1 MQSRAIG
8 SRTGFM
14 LSLVTSC
21 MWGVLPIALKLAL
34 ERLDAYTITWWR
46 LASAALL
53 LGVVLAWQ
61 RRLPRWAALDRRTT
75 LLLVIAT
82 LGLLANFVLYLV
94 ALDHTSPSVT
104 QVVIQ
109 IAPLIL
115 LLGGVFLL
123 RERFAPRQWAGFALL
138 GAGLL
143 LFFNER
149 LPELVQ
155 PGEGLGFGVALLL
168 AASVTWASYGLA
180 QKQLLARLSVRQI
193 LWVIFTACA
202 VLLAP
207 FSAWRPVLALEPLY
221 AWALVFCC
229 ANTLVAYLSFAEALR
244 HWEVSRV
251 SAVIA
256 TAPLV
261 TVAAM
266 WLLERA
272 APGVLDAEGLNAA
285 SIVGALCVVAG
296 SMISALANR
305 PDARPVAPD
314 I

>member
-1 MQSRAIG
+1 MQSRATG

-14 LSLVTSC
+14 LSLLTAC
-21 MWGVLPIALKLAL
+21 MWGVLPIALKLSL
-34 ERLDAYTITWWR
+34 EKLDAYTITWWR

-53 LGVVLAWQ
+53 LGAVLAWQ
-61 RRLPRWAALDRRTT
+61 RRLPPWSVFERRAV
-75 LLLVIAT
+75 LLLAVAT

-94 ALDHTSPSVT
+94 ALDHTSPSIA

-109 IAPLIL
+109 VAPLLL

-123 RERFAPRQWAGFALL
+123 RERFAPRQWAGFIVL

-149 LPELVQ
+149 LPELAR
-155 PGEGLGFGVALLL
+155 PREGLGLGVALLL
-168 AASVTWASYGLA
+168 AASTTWACYGLA
-180 QKQLLARLSVRQI
+180 QKQLLASLSVRQI
-193 LWVIFTACA
+193 LWVVFTACA
-202 VLLAP
+202 ILLAP
-207 FSAWRPVLALEPLY
+207 FSAWRPVLALGTLH
-221 AWALVFCC
+221 AWALLFCC
-229 ANTLVAYLSFAEALR
+229 ANTLVAYISFAEALR

-272 APGVLDAEGLNAA
+272 APGLLDAEGLNAT

-296 SMISALANR
+296 SMISALSNR
-305 PDARPVAPD
+305 PDAPPVAPD

>member
-1 MQSRAIG
+1 MSSSAAG
-8 SRTGFM
+8 ARTGLL
-14 LSLVTSC
+14 LSIVTAC
-21 MWGVLPIALKLAL
+21 MWGVLPIALKLSL

-46 LASAALL
+46 LASAAVL
-53 LGVVLAWQ
+53 LGAVLAWQ
-61 RRLPRWAALDRRTT
+61 RRLPRWSAFDRHATT
-75 LLLVIAT
+75 LLAIAT

-94 ALDHTSPSVT
+94 ALDHTSPSIA

-109 IAPLIL
+109 IAPLML

-123 RERFAPRQWAGFALL
+123 RERFVPQQWAGFAVL
-138 GAGLL
+138 GGGLL

-149 LPELVQ
+149 LPELAH
-155 PGEGLGFGVALLL
+155 PAEGLGLGVALLL
-168 AASVTWASYGLA
+168 AASATWASYGLA
-180 QKQLLARLSVRQI
+180 QKQLLARLTVRQI

-202 VLLAP
+202 ILLAP
-207 FSAWRPVLALEPLY
+207 FSQWRPVLALEPLY

-229 ANTLVAYLSFAEALR
+229 ANTLVAYMSFAEALR

-266 WLLERA
+266 WLLGRV
-272 APGVLDAEGLNAA
+272 APGMLDAEGLNAA

-296 SMISALANR
+296 SMISALSSR
-305 PDARPVAPD
+305 VDPRPVAPD

>member
-1 MQSRAIG
+1 MRSTAAG
-8 SRTGFM
+8 PRTGFI
-14 LSLVTSC
+14 LSLVTAL

-34 ERLDAYTITWWR
+34 ERLDPYTITWWR
-46 LASAALL
+46 LMSAALL
-53 LGVVLAWQ
+53 LGAVLTWQ
-61 RRLPRWAALDRRTT
+61 GRLPRWSQIGRRSWI
-75 LLLVIAT
+75 LLTVAT
-82 LGLLANFVLYLV
+82 LGLLCNFVLYLV
-94 ALDHTSPSVT
+94 ALDHTAPSIA
-104 QVVIQ
+104 QIVIQ
-109 IAPLIL
+109 IAPLLL

-123 RERFAPRQWAGFALL
+123 RERFAPQQWAGFVVL
-138 GAGLL
+138 GGGLL

-149 LPELVQ
+149 LPELLNPRQ
-155 PGEGLGFGVALLL
+155 GLGLGVALLL
-168 AASVTWASYGLA
+168 AASATWACYGLA
-180 QKQLLARLSVRQI
+180 QKQLLERLSVRQI

-202 VLLAP
+202 IVLTP
-207 FSAWRPVLALEPLY
+207 FTEWRPVLALEPVY
-221 AWALVFCC
+221 AWALLFCC
-229 ANTLVAYLSFAEALR
+229 ANTLVAYLSFAEALK

-266 WLLERA
+266 WLLGRA

-296 SMISALANR
+296 SMISALASR

>member
-1 MQSRAIG
+1 MQSRATG
-8 SRTGFM
+8 SRTGFL
-14 LSLVTSC
+14 LSVVTAC
-21 MWGVLPIALKLAL
+21 MWGVLPIALKLSL

-46 LASAALL
+46 LASVALL
-53 LGVVLAWQ
+53 LGAVLAWQ
-61 RRLPRWAALDRRTT
+61 RRLPPRSALDRHTA

-94 ALDHTSPSVT
+94 ALDHTSPSIA

-109 IAPLIL
+109 VAPLML

-123 RERFAPRQWAGFALL
+123 RERFAPRQWAGFAVL

-149 LPELVQ
+149 LPELAR
-155 PGEGLGFGVALLL
+155 PGEGLGLGVALLL
-168 AASVTWASYGLA
+168 AASATWASYGLA
-180 QKQLLARLSVRQI
+180 QKRLLARLSVRQI
-193 LWVIFTACA
+193 LWIIFTGCA
-202 VLLAP
+202 ILLAP
-207 FSAWRPVLALEPLY
+207 FAAWRPVLALGPLH

-229 ANTLVAYLSFAEALR
+229 VNTLVAYVSFAEALR

-266 WLLERA
+266 WLLERIV
-272 APGVLDAEGLNAA
+272 PGLLDAEGLSAA
-285 SIVGALCVVAG
+285 SIAGALLVVAG
-296 SMISALANR
+296 SMVSALANR
-305 PDARPVAPD
+305 PGARPVTPD

>member
-1 MQSRAIG
+1 MPSRATG
-8 SRTGFM
+8 PRTGLM
-14 LSLVTSC
+14 LSVLTAC

-34 ERLDAYTITWWR
+34 EKLDAYTITFWR

-61 RRLPRWAALDRRTT
+61 QRLPRWSVLDRRSG

-94 ALDHTSPSVT
+94 ALDHTSPSIA
-104 QVVIQ
+104 QIVIQ
-109 IAPLIL
+109 IAPLML

-123 RERFAPRQWAGFALL
+123 RERFVPQQWAGFVVL

-149 LPELVQ
+149 LPELAR
-155 PGEGLGFGVALLL
+155 PREGLGFGVALLL

-202 VLLAP
+202 ILLAP
-207 FSAWRPVLALEPLY
+207 FAQWRPVLALGPVH
-221 AWALVFCC
+221 AWALAFCC
-229 ANTLVAYLSFAEALR
+229 ANSLVAYMSFAEALR

-272 APGVLDAEGLNAA
+272 VPGVLDAEGLNAT
-285 SIVGALCVVAG
+285 SVIGALCVVAG

-305 PDARPVAPD
+305 PDTQPVAPD

>member
-1 MQSRAIG
+1 MPSRATDP
-8 SRTGFM
+8 RTGFM
-14 LSLVTSC
+14 LSIITAC
-21 MWGVLPIALKLAL
+21 MWGVLPIALKFTL

-61 RRLPRWAALDRRTT
+61 RRLPRWSAIDRRTG
-75 LLLVIAT
+75 LLLFVAT

-94 ALDHTSPSVT
+94 ALDHTSPSIA
-104 QVVIQ
+104 QIVIQ
-109 IAPLIL
+109 IAPLLL

-123 RERFAPRQWAGFALL
+123 RERFAPRQWAGFVVL

-143 LFFNER
+143 LFFNEH
-149 LPELVQ
+149 LPELAR
-155 PGEGLGFGVALLL
+155 PSEGLGLGVALLL
-168 AASVTWASYGLA
+168 AAAATWASYGLA

-193 LWVIFTACA
+193 LWLIFTACA
-202 VLLAP
+202 ILLAP
-207 FSAWRPVLALEPLY
+207 FAEWRPVLALDPVY
-221 AWALVFCC
+221 GWALAFCC

-244 HWEVSRV
+244 HWEVSRI

-256 TAPLV
+256 TAPLL

-266 WLLERA
+266 WLLERV
-272 APGVLDAEGLNAA
+272 APGVLDAEGLNVT
-285 SIVGALCVVAG
+285 SVLGALCVVAG
-296 SMISALANR
+296 SMISALASR
-305 PDARPVAPD
+305 PDTPPVAPD